1 MWVKRRSPQPVIPAT
16 EETEAAGS
24 LEPKS
29 TRIIWVTSVIMSY
42 RRGEER
48 REGQS
53 QPGSQAGRKATSKK
67 TIKTEKVPQ
76 YTDIFT
82 APHPPVQGLQT
93 LDGF

>member
-1 MWVKRRSPQPVIPAT
+1 MLCVVKKRSPQPVIPAT
-16 EETEAAGS
+16 GETEAAGS

-53 QPGSQAGRKATSKK
+53 QTGRQADK
-67 TIKTEKVPQ
+67 
-76 YTDIFT
+76 
-82 APHPPVQGLQT
+82 
-93 LDGF
+93 